1 MGTEAASKQ
10 VGVTHE
16 RLETRDYLFFKINFV
31 FPFFKPIFVISVN
44 IERRKVMKKL
54 TYLAMAMTASLA
66 LGLTACSKD
75 DKDDNTNTGT
85 TTQEERNDI
94 DKAMESMSGVVASAM
109 SPDGFMAQ
117 VSDKEFVLSLL
128 PPVLEA
134 RNVFDVK
141 ELTKDGRF
149 NYQAATGSYVWD
161 EESSKWTTSAGE
173 NISLSFPSNF
183 SSENNCNV
191 TVNGYTD
198 QAVTIDGRTAYVPTS
213 TSAVFTKDGARLATM
228 NFNATYSADGMPE
241 NVEVASYTKPIA
253 TTTALNRTSEKAY
266 TFTTTS
272 VDETTQS
279 KISISAGFNVP
290 ENKEALENAVSD
302 VVVTMSNNGLTLA
315 GAIDAKALAELVKQ
329 GKRPTPSDIN
339 GLLDMNVE
347 YAGRNV
353 GKLNI
358 EEGQNGIPAL
368 TIEYNDGTTQ
378 NANVLLNG
386 VVDMMTEFDP
396 AMIESILKMI
406 LK

>member
-1 MGTEAASKQ
+1 
-10 VGVTHE
+10 
-16 RLETRDYLFFKINFV
+16 
-31 FPFFKPIFVISVN
+31 
-44 IERRKVMKKL
+44 MKKL
-54 TYLAMAMTASLA
+54 TYLAMVMTASLA

-94 DKAMESMSGVVASAM
+94 GKAMESMSGVVASAM
-109 SPDGFMAQ
+109 SPDGFFSQ
-117 VSDKEFVLSLL
+117 VINENFVLSAL
-128 PPVLEA
+128 PVMY
-134 RNVFDVK
+134 DVK
-141 ELTKDGRF
+141 NIFNIQELTKGNRF
-149 NYQAATGSYVWD
+149 NYQEAKGAYAWD
-161 EESSKWTTSAGE
+161 AE
-173 NISLSFPSNF
+173 NSERTVAEGDKISFSFPSSNGGD
-183 SSENNCNV
+183 NDCNV
-191 TVNGYTD
+191 TINGYTD
-198 QAVTIDGRTAYVPTS
+198 QVVTMANGQTAYLPTS

-241 NVEVASYTKPIA
+241 NVEIASYTKPIA

-290 ENKEALENAVSD
+290 ENKEALEDAVSD

-329 GKRPTPSDIN
+329 GKRPTPSDISE
-339 GLLDMNVE
+339 LLDIDVE
-347 YAGRNV
+347 LNGTNV
-353 GKLNI
+353 GKLKM
-358 EEGQNGIPAL
+358 EEGQNGIPSL
-368 TIEYNDGTTQ
+368 VIEYNDGTTQ

>member
-1 MGTEAASKQ
+1 
-10 VGVTHE
+10 
-16 RLETRDYLFFKINFV
+16 
-31 FPFFKPIFVISVN
+31 
-44 IERRKVMKKL
+44 
-54 TYLAMAMTASLA
+54 
-66 LGLTACSKD
+66 
-75 DKDDNTNTGT
+75 
-85 TTQEERNDI
+85 
-94 DKAMESMSGVVASAM
+94 
-109 SPDGFMAQ
+109 
-117 VSDKEFVLSLL
+117 
-128 PPVLEA
+128 
-134 RNVFDVK
+134 
-141 ELTKDGRF
+141 
-149 NYQAATGSYVWD
+149 
-161 EESSKWTTSAGE
+161 
-173 NISLSFPSNF
+173 
-183 SSENNCNV
+183 
-191 TVNGYTD
+191 NGYTD
-198 QAVTIDGRTAYVPTS
+198 MAVTIDGRTAYVPTS

-253 TTTALNRTSEKAY
+253 TTTALNRTSEKTY
-266 TFTTTS
+266 SFTTTS

-290 ENKEALENAVSD
+290 ENKEALEDAVSD

-347 YAGRNV
+347 FAGRNV

>member
-1 MGTEAASKQ
+1 
-10 VGVTHE
+10 
-16 RLETRDYLFFKINFV
+16 
-31 FPFFKPIFVISVN
+31 
-44 IERRKVMKKL
+44 MKRL

-94 DKAMESMSGVVASAM
+94 GKAMESMSGVVASAM
-109 SPDGFMAQ
+109 SPDGFFSQ
-117 VSDKEFVLSLL
+117 VINENFVLSAL
-128 PPVLEA
+128 PVMY
-134 RNVFDVK
+134 DVK
-141 ELTKDGRF
+141 NIFNIQELTKGNRF

-198 QAVTIDGRTAYVPTS
+198 QAVTIDGHTAYVPTS

-253 TTTALNRTSEKAY
+253 TTTALSRTSEKAY

-279 KISISAGFNVP
+279 SISISAGFNVP
-290 ENKEALENAVSD
+290 ENKEALEDAVSD

-315 GAIDAKALAELVKQ
+315 GAIDAKTLAELVKQ
-329 GKRPTPSDIN
+329 GKRPTPSDISE
-339 GLLDMNVE
+339 LLDIDVE
-347 YAGRNV
+347 LNGTNV
-353 GKLNI
+353 GKLKM
-358 EEGQNGIPAL
+358 EEGQNGIPSL
-368 TIEYNDGTTQ
+368 VIEYKDGTTQ

>member
-1 MGTEAASKQ
+1 MF
-10 VGVTHE
+10 
-16 RLETRDYLFFKINFV
+16 LFLN
-31 FPFFKPIFVISVN
+31 PIFVISVN

-94 DKAMESMSGVVASAM
+94 GKAMESMSGVVASAM

-198 QAVTIDGRTAYVPTS
+198 QVVTMANGQTAYLPTS

-279 KISISAGFNVP
+279 SISISAGFNVP
-290 ENKEALENAVSD
+290 ENKEALEDAVSD

>member
-1 MGTEAASKQ
+1 
-10 VGVTHE
+10 
-16 RLETRDYLFFKINFV
+16 
-31 FPFFKPIFVISVN
+31 
-44 IERRKVMKKL
+44 MKKL
-54 TYLAMAMTASLA
+54 TYLAMVMTASLA

-94 DKAMESMSGVVASAM
+94 GKAMESMSGVVASAM

-183 SSENNCNV
+183 SSENNGNV

-198 QAVTIDGRTAYVPTS
+198 QAVTIDGHTAYVPTS
-213 TSAVFTKDGARLATM
+213 TRAVFTKDGARLATM

-279 KISISAGFNVP
+279 SISISAGFNVP
-290 ENKEALENAVSD
+290 ENKEALEDAVSD